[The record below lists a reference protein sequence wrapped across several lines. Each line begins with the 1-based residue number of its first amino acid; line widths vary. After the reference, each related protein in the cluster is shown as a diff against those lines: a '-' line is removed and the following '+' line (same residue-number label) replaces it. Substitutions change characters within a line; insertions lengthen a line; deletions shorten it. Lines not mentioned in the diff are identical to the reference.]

1 MDILLIRDKNVL
13 LCFYVIISTIVL
25 RDKDA
30 SVFLGKSYIYFVK
43 TYIPGLWPQL
53 NICETL
59 L

>member
-43 TYIPGLWPQL
+43 TYIPVLWPQL